1 MDDFEKRR
9 QELLKKVKADLEI
22 MEQRLRETQISIH
35 MMRGALE
42 ALTLLAPKSVNEA
55 NQSKEEN

>member
-35 MMRGALE
+35 MMRGALQ
-42 ALTLLAPKSVNEA
+42 ALELLAPKNVDK
-55 NQSKEEN
+55 KEEEKPQ